1 MSRASTSFLPTQ
13 SKSWMA
19 GSRSQRRA
27 SRFCPAMTENV
38 SNQILLG
45 DDLTQPRVIRN
56 EFLDEFM
63 DAVLED
69 IVHMAV
75 FKAVADAAGLAP
87 GRDPAGVGHGGLVA
101 VERHTAVAALQPP

>member
-27 SRFCPAMTENV
+27 SRFCPATTENV

-75 FKAVADAAGLAP
+75 FKAVADAAGMALGCGLAAI
-87 GRDPAGVGHGGLVA
+87 GEAGLVDNG
-101 VERHTAVAALQPP
+101 HP